1 MLFRISLYVVA
12 FVCGWVMMGLE
23 ILGGRIL
30 SPDFGS
36 GVFVWG
42 SVIGVFLLSLSVGY
56 YIGGWASARWPSGYV
71 LASIIFVAGLAVVPV
86 AFWYGQ
92 ISGWFSSLGWNERY
106 GALGAA
112 AALFLIPSSLLGM
125 VSPFCIRLLTQSVSQ
140 AGASA
145 GTLYAISTIGSF
157 LGCLHTAF
165 YLIVAT
171 GIRHSLLMGAAVLI
185 ITAAFMAAVTCTAA
199 EVPSKSVQET
209 RPPG

>member
-1 MLFRISLYVVA
+1 MVRVIRFILFFSA

-42 SVIGVFLLSLSVGY
+42 SVISVFLLSLSIGY
-56 YIGGWASARWPSGYV
+56 YLGGWASARRPSPYV
-71 LASIIFVAGLAVVPV
+71 LAVIILLAGISIVPI
-86 AFWYGQ
+86 AFWYAEV
-92 ISGWFSSLGWNERY
+92 SGWFAELGWNERY
-106 GALGAA
+106 GALAA
-112 AALFLIPSSLLGM
+112 ASALFLLPSTLMGM
-125 VSPFCIRLLTQSVSQ
+125 VSPYCIRLLTTSVSR

-165 YLIVAT
+165 YLILST
-171 GIRHSLLMGAAVLI
+171 GIRNSLLVGAAVLAALSVVLI
-185 ITAAFMAAVTCTAA
+185 IVSAFAWRREDA
-199 EVPSKSVQET
+199 S
-209 RPPG
+209 